1 MDPEVARDF
10 PTAQG
15 VNKTLRSP
23 AVGISCVNR
32 RGQATKDRLRGG
44 TLRDW
49 RTPGFSRRKFRWKT
63 ASNGVRPTFVI
74 VGRLLKFADRH
85 LQLSGDISKSKA
97 TFAKVGPTFT
107 IVVCKSEKPSDM
119 WQMSDGNL
127 KRRVTIHKC
136 RLQISK
142 VVLLLPDADDFSK
155 RRPTFV
161 KSRLHFPKVVC
172 ILRLLDN
179 NPECSPDI
187 HYCRLTFQN
196 CRTTIANCRLTF
208 RNVV

>member
-1 MDPEVARDF
+1 M
-10 PTAQG
+10 
-15 VNKTLRSP
+15 
-23 AVGISCVNR
+23 GISCVNR

-63 ASNGVRPTFVI
+63 ASNGVRPTFAI

-155 RRPTFV
+155 RRPTFL
-161 KSRLHFPKVVC
+161 KSRLHFAIV
-172 ILRLLDN
+172 RQQSRMQSRHSLLSSDFSKLQDDN
-179 NPECSPDI
+179 CQLSSDFSQCS
-187 HYCRLTFQN
+187 LTF
-196 CRTTIANCRLTF
+196 
-208 RNVV
+208 